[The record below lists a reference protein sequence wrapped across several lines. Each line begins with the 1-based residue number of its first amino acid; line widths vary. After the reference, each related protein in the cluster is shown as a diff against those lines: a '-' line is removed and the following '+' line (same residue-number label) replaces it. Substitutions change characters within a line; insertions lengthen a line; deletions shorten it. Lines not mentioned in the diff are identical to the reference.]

1 MQPMGNSIICGDS
14 ASILPLLP
22 DESARLIYIDPP
34 FNTGKTQTL
43 NRIKVVADAVN
54 GDRIGFGGRAYRSI
68 PIDSKGYDDAFEGY
82 IEFLAPLLAEAQ
94 RILTADGSLF
104 FHIDQRESHYCR
116 LLLDSIFGIES
127 FMNEIIWAYDFGGRS
142 KRKWAAKHDSIFW
155 YAKDPNQYVF
165 NADAANSSD
174 YPMPGDAAKSVR
186 SPIDVWWNTIVP
198 TNGKERTG
206 YPTQKPLA
214 ILKRLIAVHSDPGDH
229 ILDFFAGS
237 GTTGEAAARLQRCF
251 TMIDVNPD
259 ATCTMATRL
268 AYASPKLLGFSPD
281 GRPNDVRQLALEPR

>member
-1 MQPMGNSIICGDS
+1 MQPADNSITCADC
-14 ASILPLLP
+14 ASVLPTLP

-43 NRIKVVADAVN
+43 NRIKVVPDPVN
-54 GDRIGFGGRAYRSI
+54 GDRVGFGGRAYRSI
-68 PIDSKGYDDAFEGY
+68 PNGSKGYDDAFDEY
-82 IEFLAPLLAEAQ
+82 IEFLAPLLVEAR

-155 YAKDPNQYVF
+155 YAKDPDQYIF
-165 NADAANSSD
+165 NTQAANDFD
-174 YPMPGDAAKSVR
+174 YPVPGDASRASHLPV
-186 SPIDVWWNTIVP
+186 DVWWNTIVP
-198 TNGKERTG
+198 TNGAERTG

-214 ILKRLIAVHSDPGDH
+214 ILKRLIAVHSEPGDH
-229 ILDFFAGS
+229 VLDFFAGS
-237 GTTGEAAARLQRCF
+237 GTTGEAAARLDRYF
-251 TMIDVNPD
+251 TTIDVNPD
-259 ATCTMATRL
+259 AVAIMFPRL
-268 AYASPKLLGFSPD
+268 KFASPTVHGFPHDALTS
-281 GRPNDVRQLALEPR
+281 GSQQLALEA

>member
-1 MQPMGNSIICGDS
+1 MQPAENSIICADC
-14 ASILPLLP
+14 ANILPTLA

-43 NRIKVVADAVN
+43 NRIKVVSDAVN
-54 GDRIGFGGRAYRSI
+54 GDRVGFGGRAYRSI
-68 PIDSKGYDDAFEGY
+68 PNGSKGYDDAFDEY
-82 IEFLAPLLAEAQ
+82 IDFLAPLLTEAR
-94 RILTADGSLF
+94 RILTVDGSLF

-155 YAKDPNQYVF
+155 YAKDPNQYIF
-165 NADAANSSD
+165 NTEAASDFD
-174 YPMPGDAAKSVR
+174 YPLPGNAAYTKH
-186 SPIDVWWNTIVP
+186 SPVDVWWNTIVP
-198 TNGKERTG
+198 TNGRERTG

-214 ILKRLIAVHSDPGDH
+214 ILKRLVAVHSGPDDH

-237 GTTGEAAARLQRCF
+237 GTTGEAAARLDRYF
-251 TMIDVNPD
+251 TMIDVNPEAA
-259 ATCTMATRL
+259 ATMFTRL
-268 AYASPKLLGFSPD
+268 EFANPAFHGFSSD
-281 GRPNDVRQLALEPR
+281 ALTRGS

>member
-1 MQPMGNSIICGDS
+1 MPPAGNSIICGDC
-14 ASILPLLP
+14 ASVLPTLP

-54 GDRIGFGGRAYRSI
+54 GDRVGFGGRAYRSI
-68 PIDSKGYDDAFEGY
+68 RIGSQGYDDTFDGY
-82 IEFLAPLLAEAQ
+82 IDFLAPLLAEAR
-94 RILTADGSLF
+94 RILTSDGSLF

-116 LLLDSIFGIES
+116 LLLDSIFGVES

-165 NADAANSSD
+165 NADVANSLD
-174 YPMPGDAAKSVR
+174 YPMPGDAAEFAR
-186 SPIDVWWNTIVP
+186 PPIDVWWNTIVP

-237 GTTGEAAARLQRCF
+237 GTTGEAAARLERCF
-251 TMIDVNPD
+251 TMIDVNYD
-259 ATCTMATRL
+259 AATTMSTRL
-268 AYASPKLLGFSPD
+268 AFASPTFQGFAPD
-281 GRPNDVRQLALEPR
+281 IRAEDALQLALET